1 MELIQSVDIYD
12 RQNGQYVK
20 CTLHPT
26 ATVQADMLNDFSHW
40 ISKKKKRKYSKP
52 LKKWCRRILANR
64 RKNKQRKT
72 PNKSTSIKIIK
83 IPYSPL
89 HSITST
95 GVGSWLIFISR
106 VELLLRSPWFSVNF
120 SIFGLILS
128 SSSFALTLLST
139 PPVFFLV
146 YLVWYSHIHG
156 IHAETGKMH
165 LLYQRIFCAM
175 LIVVLM
181 VLCVKTNC
189 MAFMG
194 EKEISHTTI
203 RN

>member
-1 MELIQSVDIYD
+1 
-12 RQNGQYVK
+12 
-20 CTLHPT
+20 
-26 ATVQADMLNDFSHW
+26 MLNDFSHW

-95 GVGSWLIFISR
+95 GVRSWLIFISR

-128 SSSFALTLLST
+128 SSSFALTLPF
-139 PPVFFLV
+139 PPTTRVFSGLFGLV
-146 YLVWYSHIHG
+146 FAHSRNTCRDRQDAFIVSKNILRNVDCCFG
-156 IHAETGKMH
+156 VFVCQDK
-165 LLYQRIFCAM
+165 LYGFYGRERD
-175 LIVVLM
+175 L
-181 VLCVKTNC
+181 THHN
-189 MAFMG
+189 
-194 EKEISHTTI
+194 T
-203 RN
+203 